1 VAEAGYGV
9 RVDRNMDSFGSF
21 DRSSRARLPSSIDV
35 MRKSIASVAMSGSL
49 PDRLSAIA
57 AAGFDGVEIFGPNLD
72 AFSGTAEDVRAHA
85 DGLGL
90 AILLYQP
97 LRDFEGVT
105 DAKHLANLSR
115 AEMAF
120 DAMEALGA
128 PLLLVCSNTEP
139 DAIDDEARA
148 ADQLATLADR
158 ASRRNLRVGFEALA
172 WGTRVKTFDH
182 AWRIVRRANHPALGL
197 ILDSFH
203 TLVRPEDWSALR
215 SLPGERIA
223 FVQVGDAP
231 RMSADPLTIRR
242 NHSRLP
248 GHGELGVPSFVREV
262 LATGYSGP
270 LSIEIFNEKTP
281 ESPYVTARAAFASL
295 VEVEKAA
302 RRLQ

>member
-1 VAEAGYGV
+1 VVQY
-9 RVDRNMDSFGSF
+9 RDSTVYNVQLNSLGAPTAPPG
-21 DRSSRARLPSSIDV
+21 RGLPFTLV

-72 AFSGTAEDVRAHA
+72 AFGGTAEDVRACA
-85 DGLGL
+85 AGLGL
-90 AILLYQP
+90 AIMLYQP
-97 LRDFEGVT
+97 LRDFEGVS
-105 DAKHLANLSR
+105 DAKHRANLSR
-115 AEMAF
+115 AEATF
-120 DAMEALGA
+120 DLMEALGA
-128 PLLLVCSNTEP
+128 PLLLVCSNTEA
-139 DAIDDEARA
+139 DAIDDDARTAAQLASLAERA
-148 ADQLATLADR
+148 A
-158 ASRRNLRVGFEALA
+158 RRNLRIGYEALA

-182 AWRIVRRANHPALGL
+182 AWRIVQSANHPALGL

-203 TLVRPEDWSALR
+203 TLVRPEDWSNLK
-215 SLPGERIA
+215 SVPGDRIA

-248 GHGELGVPSFVREV
+248 GQGDLGVPSFLREV

-270 LSIEIFNEKTP
+270 LSVEIFNEKTP
-281 ESPYVTARAAFASL
+281 EPPLITAREAFASL
-295 VEVEKAA
+295 VAVEQAA